1 MSETRLQ
8 PAARKWRPLPI
19 LEFWGRVTIALDQ
32 EPYKQRHFPG
42 GCRVSCW
49 DLGER
54 QSVVVEGH
62 GTFAR
67 YVNLAPSA

>member
-1 MSETRLQ
+1 MSEPRPQ
-8 PAARKWRPLPI
+8 PAVHPWRPLPI

-42 GCRVSCW
+42 GCRVNCW

-54 QSVVVEGH
+54 QSVVLERGK
-62 GTFAR
+62 TFAR
-67 YVNLAPSA
+67 YLNYAPSA